1 MQPLD
6 RLLSYIYVPTG
17 DCKGCCHGHPAV
29 RGVTGGQIWY
39 APFAALEAG
48 TLLHAVCA
56 VNAVTH
62 LMYCVTIALLLL
74 AQLPLY
80 GVLVLFTGYSV
91 LNISPCPHFKSDNAG
106 SYIGLEV
113 PTQSIPHT
121 STHAPTQH
129 TVS

>member
-1 MQPLD
+1 M
-6 RLLSYIYVPTG
+6 YVPTG
-17 DCKGCCHGHPAV
+17 DCKGCCHGHPPV

-39 APFAALEAG
+39 ALFAALEAG
-48 TLLHAVCA
+48 TLLLTVCTQCT
-56 VNAVTH
+56 VNAVTD
-62 LMYCVTIALLLL
+62 LVYCVTVVLLLF

-80 GVLVLFTGYSV
+80 VVLVLFIGYSV
-91 LNISPCPHFKSDNAG
+91 LNISPCLHFKSDSAG

-113 PTQSIPHT
+113 PTQSIQHT